1 MLCYYVLTFSEVV
14 SNFTSRLALVTYS
27 VLQYVIIPQNALP
40 HHFQRPTNSPTCFK
54 SYLAA
59 LAQVL
64 PACSKYKSSK
74 TREHCNYQT
83 ISQRTSSNHILTILT
98 MKFTS
103 TILSLAALFTIASAG
118 PTPGNVVRYNTFYD
132 NPQTSLNDVA
142 CSNGDNGLV
151 TKGFPT
157 FGSLPSFPFM
167 GGVSAVKGW
176 NSPECG
182 SCWELTYSGTGNTIY
197 VTAVD
202 TISDGFDISL
212 TAMNVLTNG
221 QAQQLD
227 SINVQA
233 QEVATSNCY

>member
-1 MLCYYVLTFSEVV
+1 MLSQ
-14 SNFTSRLALVTYS
+14 A
-27 VLQYVIIPQNALP
+27 ALP
-40 HHFQRPTNSPTCFK
+40 HHFQRPTGSLTCIK
-54 SYLAA
+54 SSLAA

-64 PACSKYKSSK
+64 LECSKYKSSK
-74 TREHCNYQT
+74 TREHYNYQT
-83 ISQRTSSNHILTILT
+83 ISQRTFYNHILSILT

-103 TILSLAALFTIASAG
+103 TILSLAALFTVASAR
-118 PTPGNVVRYNTFYD
+118 PTPSASIVRSNTFYD
-132 NPQTSLNDVA
+132 NALTSLNDVA

-151 TKGFPT
+151 TKGYSNFA
-157 FGSLPSFPFM
+157 SLPSFPFI

-182 SCWELTYSGTGNTIY
+182 SCWELSYAATGNTIY

-202 TISDGFDISL
+202 TISDGFDISFI
-212 TAMNVLTNG
+212 AMDVLTDG

-233 QEVATSNCY
+233 QEVATSNCNQ